1 MNAHR
6 QQLEKS
12 FSHYQAI
19 LGDRAT
25 EQGKERIEVTDIVHD
40 YYAVDDEGRITIK
53 YVSKKEP
60 EVFYTIVVDKKQPE
74 NTIDI
79 AVPLCEVS
87 DSQLNN
93 LVEMMR
99 KAMIIEELRNT
110 YIDHETPEH

>member
-1 MNAHR
+1 MSIYR

-19 LGDRAT
+19 LADRAT